1 MQTNTA
7 RWAQLVMMDRED
19 VEALHARER
28 SLATRSGPSR
38 QPLCAQQ
45 NRHWKCAG
53 LIADAMRR
61 RGPSYWPAGMDQTEQ
76 GRSIEQ
82 FEREIYPIWASIKT
96 RHRTAEASMSLTDCA
111 DQNIL
116 AECVTLHAQDLAIYE
131 SGIKP
136 AMTTAD
142 QTKMADLRRRAARAA
157 GAGA

>member
-1 MQTNTA
+1 
-7 RWAQLVMMDRED
+7 
-19 VEALHARER
+19 
-28 SLATRSGPSR
+28 
-38 QPLCAQQ
+38 
-45 NRHWKCAG
+45 
-53 LIADAMRR
+53 
-61 RGPSYWPAGMDQTEQ
+61 
-76 GRSIEQ
+76 
-82 FEREIYPIWASIKT
+82 
-96 RHRTAEASMSLTDCA
+96 MSLTDCA